1 MPNLIVMTV
10 DGVFMTEK
18 KKREKVVAEI
28 TAAHLAHFA
37 SDVGVPMT
45 QEEAVAFLN
54 RDGRAY
60 AMWKHMMQ
68 AGEAYIR
75 TMVQRDRTVPITL
88 HSTTSRGRAA
98 I

>member
-1 MPNLIVMTV
+1 MITLLSV
-10 DGVFMTEK
+10 DGVIMTEK

-37 SDVGVPMT
+37 CDVGAPMT
-45 QEEAVAFLN
+45 QEEAIAFLN

-68 AGEAYIR
+68 AGEDYIR
-75 TMVQRDRTVPITL
+75 TMVQRDRTAILRMQTPQAA
-88 HSTTSRGRAA
+88 RNRAA
-98 I
+98 V

>member
-1 MPNLIVMTV
+1 
-10 DGVFMTEK
+10 MTEK

-37 SDVGVPMT
+37 SDVGSPMT
-45 QEEAVAFLN
+45 QEEAIAFLN

-68 AGEAYIR
+68 AGEDYVR
-75 TMVQRDRTVPITL
+75 TMLQRDRAAVIRL
-88 HSTTSRGRAA
+88 QSAQSQRNRAA

>member
-1 MPNLIVMTV
+1 
-10 DGVFMTEK
+10 MTEK

-68 AGEAYIR
+68 AGEDYIR
-75 TMVQRDRTVPITL
+75 NTVQHDRTVPIRAQPTA
-88 HSTTSRGRAA
+88 HRGRAA
-98 I
+98 V

>member
-1 MPNLIVMTV
+1 
-10 DGVFMTEK
+10 MTEK

-37 SDVGVPMT
+37 TDVGAPMT

-68 AGEAYIR
+68 AGEDYIR
-75 TMVQRDRTVPITL
+75 TMLQRDAALP
-88 HSTTSRGRAA
+88 SRQLQVTRNRATA
-98 I
+98 